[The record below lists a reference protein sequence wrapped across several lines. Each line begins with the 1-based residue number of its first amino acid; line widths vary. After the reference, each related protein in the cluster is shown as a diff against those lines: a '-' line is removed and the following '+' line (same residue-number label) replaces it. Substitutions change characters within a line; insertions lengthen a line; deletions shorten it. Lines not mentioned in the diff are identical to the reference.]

1 MCVQCVTG
9 GGLAVYEA
17 AVMIGGPTAYAVY
30 RRVRIRMGF
39 GDPAA
44 VPAERPQP
52 VAPPAAERP
61 ARTPAPLGRPSPASG

>member
-17 AVMIGGPTAYAVY
+17 AVMIGGPAAYAAY

-44 VPAERPQP
+44 VPVEPVEP
-52 VAPPAAERP
+52 VAPPAPERP
-61 ARTPAPLGRPSPASG
+61 RRAPVPSPVSG